1 MRRAVV
7 VLLFASCSVA
17 ADHPCVI
24 LRNYPRK
31 AADAFTRWTV
41 PPPYQ
46 YVEGEFPKGFKFRS
60 EIRDKHVR
68 KIQEMGGRI
77 VIIPS
82 DYKASDLDDAR
93 KRCSE

>member
-1 MRRAVV
+1 MRYVV
-7 VLLFASCSVA
+7 SVLLFTAFSVA
-17 ADHPCVI
+17 ADHACVI

-31 AADAFTRWTV
+31 TADAFTRWTV

-46 YVEGEFPKGFKFRS
+46 YVEGDFPKGFKFRS

-68 KIQEMGGRI
+68 KIQELGGKV

-82 DYKASDLDDAR
+82 DYQPSDLDDAR
-93 KRCSE
+93 KRCTQ